1 VKTGQVARVYLS
13 YRREESEHIAK
24 QLAER
29 LGDHFE
35 VVVDAPAHEPE
46 NGVPQ
51 ADVVVAVI
59 GARWTEIMGRRQS
72 PGSSD
77 RVSAEIAAA
86 LRRGTLVIPV
96 LVDGARLP
104 TSTEL
109 PETLAGL
116 AGKRAVIVGADSFTS
131 DSSQLISAIERRVPE
146 LHREPTSAQ
155 DKEAAR
161 HRRIAELQDGIRA
174 AADESDWQTVL
185 NLGSELSSLKPD
197 NDDPDGLVTMAR
209 QRLAEAR
216 RRRLSSNPDLGIEA
230 QAAQGFKDGND
241 EAPPP
246 SSAAVTPV
254 DESPRQQVKS
264 SIVPVIVLV
273 VAIIVVVL
281 VLLTI

>member
-1 VKTGQVARVYLS
+1 MKTGQVAHVYLS
-13 YRREESEHIAK
+13 FRREESEDVATL
-24 QLAER
+24 LAER
-29 LGDHFE
+29 LGGHFE
-35 VVVDAPAHEPE
+35 VLVDAPAVEPE
-46 NGVPQ
+46 SAVSQ

-59 GARWTEIMGRRQS
+59 GARWTDIMARHRFQ
-72 PGSSD
+72 GSSD

-86 LRRGTLVIPV
+86 LRRGALVIPV

-131 DSSQLISAIERRVPE
+131 DSSQLISAIELRVPE

-155 DKEAAR
+155 DKETAR
-161 HRRIAELQDGIRA
+161 HRRITELQDGIRA
-174 AADESDWQTVL
+174 AADVSDWQTVL
-185 NLGSELSSLKPD
+185 NLGSELTSLGPA

-216 RRRLSSNPDLGIEA
+216 RRRLSSNPDLGIED
-230 QAAQGFKDGND
+230 QAARGFKDAND
-241 EAPPP
+241 EPPPP
-246 SSAAVTPV
+246 SSAAATPA
-254 DESPRQQVKS
+254 DKSPQQRFKS
-264 SIVPVIVLV
+264 SIVPLIVLV